1 MQRITLADL
10 PDTSVHEVVIRA
22 ISATLYQ
29 VEIRTCET
37 STAALLCDA
46 HHTPITFPHLEAIR
60 DCLVDYTVQ
69 QYYLLHES
77 PFGEMIGLA
86 SAPNTLKTRL
96 AW

>member
-10 PDTSVHEVVIRA
+10 PDTTVHEVVIRA

-29 VEIRTCET
+29 VEVRTNET

-46 HHTPITFPHLEAIR
+46 NHTPITFPHLEAIR
-60 DCLVDYTVQ
+60 DCLVDYIVQ
-69 QYYLLHES
+69 HYYLLHES
-77 PFGEMIGLA
+77 PFDEMIGLT

>member
-1 MQRITLADL
+1 MQRITLAAL

-29 VEIRTCET
+29 VEIRTREA

-46 HHTPITFPHLEAIR
+46 NHIPITFPHLEAIR
-60 DCLVDYTVQ
+60 DCLVDYTVLH
-69 QYYLLHES
+69 YYLLHES
-77 PFGEMIGLA
+77 PFDEMIGLA